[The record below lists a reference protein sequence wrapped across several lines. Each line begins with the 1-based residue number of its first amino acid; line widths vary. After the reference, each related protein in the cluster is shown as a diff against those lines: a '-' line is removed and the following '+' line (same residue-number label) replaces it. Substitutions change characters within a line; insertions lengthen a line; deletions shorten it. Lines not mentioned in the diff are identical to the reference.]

1 MVQVKKFIAIL
12 FCCVVFSFVFFG
24 TQTVFAAGDVSV
36 MRASDDDESKAGIVL
51 AGREEVLAKF
61 TFVATGE
68 EMKIQSLA
76 FKVNSSPDSAVA
88 NSIQDEVP
96 VLRLYDGETQIGSA
110 GGYVV
115 TLSGERAGKTFVEG
129 LDWTIP
135 RDSSKTL
142 TVKGVLNPISSG
154 ADSGT
159 RLYLHLLDEGF
170 QATGSSGAADTS
182 LRAVRGNEKVFYVTK
197 PTISIP
203 EQDYK
208 LRAGTAQP
216 VFAFRIAASEAGD
229 ISWKKVQLRV
239 AMTDALML
247 AVDGGP
253 AASGNIAIR
262 DITSS
267 PGPNLDIAQAI
278 SGESTGLT
286 FAKNESIRAGKT
298 GYVTLVLADEQI
310 VSAGTHKDYEV
321 ALPFSQI
328 SAVSGA
334 EPSAVVFLS
343 IQEAEPAGPGA
354 NFAEAEGFLENDSP
368 SFIWSDRSSKPHSEL
383 SEDFANGALVPGL
396 PSESLVVRASPRGNS
411 STLDVQLA
419 ATPSSA
425 TYARGSEGV
434 PFVGFSFRA
443 LGGDVRIE
451 SVQVRGT
458 AYEGSLDAGEVGSLA
473 LYDGSRRVSSELSWS
488 PLASMVF
495 DNLSVRVSEG
505 ETKVLTLRGN
515 ISSSANARDI
525 YAFSIPA
532 AESRYVKARE
542 ILGVSA
548 DISGTTANA
557 SGTVRVTVAGGG
569 DVSAAREADDEET
582 KAGIVIAGREEVLAK
597 IRFTAAFE
605 DMTVWKM
612 RLAVT
617 PASRGAE
624 PAPGAAGE
632 VPRVKLYDG
641 DAQIGSS
648 PGYPVVTSGDNAGVA
663 FVENLNWRIPRDGS
677 KTLTVKGVLNFIQN
691 GAESGSA
698 IRAHLLPAGFE
709 AQGAVSNDTEI
720 QAASGNEKVVYATE
734 PVFTI
739 PEQEYRVRAGTQPI
753 FMFRVAAHP
762 SGALSW
768 KKIQFDVAPTG
779 ATVAALQAEPG
790 AQGNITIRPISLSGY
805 PNLQIARAIGETI
818 PSGSTGRVTLILAS
832 EEMIAA
838 GESKTYEVSL
848 PFAEVGDSPSVSI
861 RLALQEAEL
870 VSSPTSFSQVEKTL
884 NDIPSFI
891 WSDRSVSRHSEA
903 TSDWT
908 NGRYVSGL
916 PSSFVL
922 AGDAR
927 AETPSLFQG
936 DVNGDGCVNIIDLTT
951 IARRFG
957 EQVSDDS
964 KEDVNGDGVVNII
977 DLVTAAREFGT
988 CAAQGLS
995 DRVLFVPVRVVQR
1008 QEVSGISRFASL
1020 LKSVLWMIGN

>member
-1 MVQVKKFIAIL
+1 MRAKSFIFSL
-12 FCCVVFSFVFFG
+12 LVFCVGVFFG
-24 TQTVFAAGDVSV
+24 THVVFAAGDVGV
-36 MRASDDDESKAGIVL
+36 MRASDDDESKAGFVL

-68 EMKIQSLA
+68 DMNVQNLV
-76 FKVNSSPDSAVA
+76 FKVNSSPDPAA
-88 NSIQDEVP
+88 TNSVGDEVS
-96 VLRLYDGETQIGSA
+96 VIRLYEGETQLGSA

-115 TLSGERAGKTFVEG
+115 TLSGERGGKTSVEG
-129 LDWTIP
+129 LDWAIP

-142 TVKGVLNPISSG
+142 TVKGVLNSISSG

-159 RLYLHLLDEGF
+159 RLYLHLLDERF

-182 LRAVRGNEKVFYVTK
+182 LRAVRGNEKVFYAAY

-216 VFAFRIAASEAGD
+216 VFAFRVAAGEAGD
-229 ISWKKVQLRV
+229 VSWKKVQLRV
-239 AMTDALML
+239 AMTDALMP
-247 AVDGGP
+247 AIDAGP
-253 AASGNIAIR
+253 AASGNVAIR

-286 FAKNESIRAGKT
+286 FTKNEAIRAGKA
-298 GYVTLVLADEQI
+298 GYVTLVFADEQI
-310 VSAGTHKDYEV
+310 VPAGTYKDYEV
-321 ALPFSQI
+321 ALPFSQ
-328 SAVSGA
+328 VSTASEA

-343 IQEAEPAGPGA
+343 IQETEPTGPGA
-354 NFAEAEGFLENDSP
+354 NFAEAEGFIENDSP

-396 PSESLVVRASPRGNS
+396 PSESLVVRASSRGDS
-411 STLDVQLA
+411 PSLDLQLA
-419 ATPSSA
+419 AAPSSA

-443 LGGDVRIE
+443 LGGDVRVE
-451 SVQVRGT
+451 SVQVRG
-458 AYEGSLDAGEVGSLA
+458 AVYEGSLDAGEVQSLA
-473 LYDGSRRVSSELSWS
+473 LYDGSTKVSSELSWS

-515 ISSSANARDI
+515 ISASANAGDV

-548 DISGTTANA
+548 NISGTTANA

-569 DVSAAREADDEET
+569 DVSALREADDEESA
-582 KAGIVIAGREEVLAK
+582 AGIVIAGREEVLAK
-597 IRFTAAFE
+597 FRFTAAFE

-617 PASRGAE
+617 PASRGAG

-648 PGYPVVTSGDNAGVA
+648 PGYPVVASGDNAGVA
-663 FVENLNWRIPRDGS
+663 FVENLNWKIPRDGT

-709 AQGAVSNDTEI
+709 ARGGSSEDTDI
-720 QAASGNEKVVYATE
+720 QTASGNEKVVYATE
-734 PVFTI
+734 PIFTI

-753 FMFRVAAHP
+753 FMFRVAVHP

-768 KKIQFDVAPTG
+768 KKIQFDITPSL

-790 AQGNITIRPISLSGY
+790 AQGNVTIRPISLSGY
-805 PNLQIARAIGETI
+805 PNLQIARAIGEAI

-861 RLALQEAEL
+861 RLALQETEL
-870 VSSPTSFSQVEKTL
+870 ISSPASFSGVEKTV

-891 WSDRSVSRHSEA
+891 WSDRSVSRHSET

-922 AGDAR
+922 IGDTR
-927 AETPSLFQG
+927 EEVSSSFQG
-936 DVNGDGCVNIIDLTT
+936 DINGDGCVNIIDLTT
-951 IARRFG
+951 IAKRFG
-957 EQVSDDS
+957 EQVQAGS

-977 DLVTAAREFGT
+977 DLVTAARRFGD
-988 CAAQGLS
+988 CAVVGAS

-1008 QEVSGISRFASL
+1008 DIPRVSRFASI
-1020 LKSVLWMIGN
+1020 LKSVLWVIGE